1 MKPATATAGIATGT
15 AASDLG
21 RVLAQRERRFAA
33 ALLAPAFMALLAT
46 TTFPLLFLIGT
57 SAFRMDLA
65 MPFADG
71 FVGLENYRTLLTDDR
86 FWSSLLVSL
95 VYTGATVVLQ
105 VALGLAL
112 ALLVMDMKRGQGW
125 FRVVAILPVVLS
137 PAVVGMIWRTFMLAP
152 EFGIVDYLAINAGIG
167 SKNWLGDPLL
177 AMISVIVIHTWQW
190 TPFAFMVLLA
200 SLASLPEDIYE
211 AARLDRASAWQRFR
225 RITLPLLRPAIVMV
239 DDHAD
244 HGGADGVRR
253 DLHRDRRRS
262 GHRDGNSE
270 PLRLPEVLYR
280 TVDRL
285 RLRARRRAVD
295 RHPSDL
301 RRSVRVAESKM
312 TAKRFR
318 FIATMVITLIF
329 LLAWVFPIVWS
340 VLNSLKTDQDVLA
353 YPPKLIFQP
362 TLEAYRD
369 VLFGSGSILPNLIS
383 SFVISIGT
391 TVITMLMAVPAAYA
405 LARLRFRGK
414 KFAGF
419 YVLATQMLPPVGI
432 IIPYFLILR
441 NIGWIDTYQ
450 GIILIY
456 LSFSLPFA
464 IWLLVSYFED
474 IPFEMEEAAYL
485 DGASRMR
492 TLWRIIIPQVRGGIA
507 VTIVFVFLNAWN
519 EFLFAVV
526 LSGNTVR
533 PVTVAMFNFVSVEQ
547 TLWAKLAAVSVL
559 AMLPVVILGI
569 IAQKNIVKGLTVGAV
584 KGGGRR

>member
-1 MKPATATAGIATGT
+1 
-15 AASDLG
+15 
-21 RVLAQRERRFAA
+21 
-33 ALLAPAFMALLAT
+33 
-46 TTFPLLFLIGT
+46 
-57 SAFRMDLA
+57 
-65 MPFADG
+65 
-71 FVGLENYRTLLTDDR
+71 
-86 FWSSLLVSL
+86 
-95 VYTGATVVLQ
+95 
-105 VALGLAL
+105 
-112 ALLVMDMKRGQGW
+112 
-125 FRVVAILPVVLS
+125 
-137 PAVVGMIWRTFMLAP
+137 
-152 EFGIVDYLAINAGIG
+152 
-167 SKNWLGDPLL
+167 
-177 AMISVIVIHTWQW
+177 
-190 TPFAFMVLLA
+190 
-200 SLASLPEDIYE
+200 
-211 AARLDRASAWQRFR
+211 
-225 RITLPLLRPAIVMV
+225 
-239 DDHAD
+239 
-244 HGGADGVRR
+244 
-253 DLHRDRRRS
+253 
-262 GHRDGNSE
+262 
-270 PLRLPEVLYR
+270 
-280 TVDRL
+280 
-285 RLRARRRAVD
+285 
-295 RHPSDL
+295 
-301 RRSVRVAESKM
+301 M

-318 FIATMVITLIF
+318 LIATMIITLIF

-353 YPPKLIFQP
+353 YPPKLIFRP
-362 TLEAYRD
+362 TLEPYRD

-547 TLWAKLAAVSVL
+547 TQWAKLAAVSVL
-559 AMLPVVILGI
+559 VMLPVVILGV